1 MSDADAAVHDMT
13 QMFLRAVDAAQ
24 PAQFMAQ
31 ALPLLEA
38 DFHRL
43 ARTDAGRL
51 VIGGFGKASAAM
63 AQAFEQVIPPA
74 LLSRTEGMIIVPDG
88 HEVDTSMVRVVSASH
103 PVPDTRGRA
112 AAAAML
118 AQAARL
124 GSDDLAV

>member
-43 ARTDAGRL
+43 AKTDAGRL

-74 LLSRTEGMIIVPDG
+74 LLSRTEGMIIG
-88 HEVDTSMVRVVSASH
+88 WGLMICWLCLFRVAAHHYAVCLPKISACH
-103 PVPDTRGRA
+103 RNR
-112 AAAAML
+112 
-118 AQAARL
+118 RL
-124 GSDDLAV
+124 PRPC

>member
-88 HEVDTSMVRVVSASH
+88 HEVDTSIELSGLNLR
-103 PVPDTRGRA
+103 
-112 AAAAML
+112 
-118 AQAARL
+118 
-124 GSDDLAV
+124 DLAFSKPRADTLSNKP

>member
-43 ARTDAGRL
+43 ARTDAGGWSLADLARPL
-51 VIGGFGKASAAM
+51 R
-63 AQAFEQVIPPA
+63 PWHRH
-74 LLSRTEGMIIVPDG
+74 LSR
-88 HEVDTSMVRVVSASH
+88 
-103 PVPDTRGRA
+103 
-112 AAAAML
+112 L
-118 AQAARL
+118 FRL
-124 GSDDLAV
+124 HCLVAPKD